1 MQYDDVKK
9 VILKKLKNELPK
21 HLSYYSVAH
30 AKDVLKAVINLG
42 KREKVNGDNLIM
54 LKTAALFHDSGFLF
68 GAKGH
73 EENSCKIAK
82 ELLPNFKY
90 SNNQIERI
98 CEMIMATKIPQ
109 SPKNHLEEILADADL
124 DYLGR
129 DDFFEISNRFFEELT
144 TVGIITNE
152 NDWNMLQVNF
162 IEKHN
167 YFTKA
172 ANKLRKQKKEGHLA
186 IIKSKLS
193 GND

>member
-9 VILKKLKNELPK
+9 VILKKLETELPK
-21 HLSYYSVAH
+21 HLFYHSAAH

-42 KREKVNGDNLIM
+42 KKEKINGDDLIM

-68 GAKGH
+68 GAKNH
-73 EENSCKIAK
+73 EANSCKIAK

-90 SNNQIERI
+90 SNNQIAKI

-129 DDFFEISNRFFEELT
+129 DDFFKISNLFFEELAMT
-144 TVGIITNE
+144 GILTNE
-152 NDWNMLQVNF
+152 TDWNILQVKF

-172 ANKLRKQKKEGHLA
+172 ANKLRRQKKEGHLA

>member
-9 VILKKLKNELPK
+9 VILKKLETELPK
-21 HLSYYSVAH
+21 HFFYHSVAH
-30 AKDVLKAVINLG
+30 AKDVLKAAINLG
-42 KREKVNGDNLIM
+42 KKEKINGDDLIM

-68 GAKGH
+68 GAKDH
-73 EENSCKIAK
+73 EANSCKIAK

-90 SNNQIERI
+90 SNNQIEKI

-129 DDFFEISNRFFEELT
+129 DDFFKISNLFFEELVMAGT
-144 TVGIITNE
+144 LTNE
-152 NDWNMLQVNF
+152 NEWNILQVKF

-167 YFTKA
+167 YFTKSA
-172 ANKLRKQKKEGHLA
+172 DKLRRQKKEGHLA